1 MIQASA
7 KDEGDDVAGSFQPC
21 FLCLAH
27 YSHITSSHI
36 SLLPGRNGSPLWWT
50 LPGTGITAG
59 WLSLLF
65 LFSTT
70 GACLWPGELGYC
82 RAPVSSNLHLHLLVV
97 AQMRLGQLVLVTV
110 GWWEAK
116 GKNQLIFCWKRDLLA
131 SPPHPAGLASVTC
144 KRLMLSSGWC

>member
-7 KDEGDDVAGSFQPC
+7 KDDATGSFQPY
-21 FLCLAH
+21 FLCLAL
-27 YSHITSSHI
+27 YSHIASSGL

-50 LPGTGITAG
+50 LQGIGITAG
-59 WLSLLF
+59 WPSLPFLS
-65 LFSTT
+65 STT
-70 GACLWPGELGYC
+70 GACLWPGELGCC
-82 RAPVSSNLHLHLLVV
+82 RAPVSSSPHLHLLVV
-97 AQMRLGQLVLVTV
+97 AQVRLRQLVLVTV

-116 GKNQLIFCWKRDLLA
+116 GKNQLIFGWKRDLLV